1 MSQKPI
7 NNRSYNDAPPGIS
20 SGTEWM
26 TLFRSPS
33 PLDLDCGRQLEAVTV
48 AYRTYGK
55 LNSDRGNAILI
66 CHALTAN
73 ADAAQWWGG
82 LVGPGKAFDTDR
94 YFVVC
99 PNILGSCYGTTGPT
113 SLDPRTGGPYGPDFP
128 PVTVRDIVRVQ
139 KALLEALGVRRL
151 TTISGSS
158 LGGMQVLE
166 WAIMYPDLCTS
177 IIPISTSARQSAW
190 CVALN
195 AVARAAIINSPE
207 WNGGRYTRQP
217 SGMGIARM
225 IGMISYRSP
234 LEFEHRFGRERQLG
248 GTDRFDETNLFQ
260 VESYLRHQGNKLV
273 DRFDANTYITLSR
286 AMDFHDISHGRGSV
300 EGTLA
305 GVRAA
310 MLCIGVSSDIRY
322 PSREQHEL
330 VRHVPGARF
339 AEISSVHGHDAFL
352 IEYDQLNALIK
363 PFLAGL

>member
-1 MSQKPI
+1 
-7 NNRSYNDAPPGIS
+7 
-20 SGTEWM
+20 
-26 TLFRSPS
+26 
-33 PLDLDCGRQLEAVTV
+33 
-48 AYRTYGK
+48 
-55 LNSDRGNAILI
+55 LNSDRSNAILI

-73 ADAAQWWGG
+73 ADAAEWWGG

-94 YFVVC
+94 YFVVS

-113 SLDPRTGGPYGPDFP
+113 SLDSRTGRPFGPDFP
-128 PVTVRDIVRVQ
+128 PITVRDIVRVQ
-139 KALLEALGVRRL
+139 KALLDTLGVRRL

-166 WAIMYPDLCTS
+166 WAIMYPDFCAS

-190 CVALN
+190 CIALN
-195 AVARAAIINSPE
+195 AVARAAIVNSPE
-207 WNGGRYTRQP
+207 WNGGQYTRQP

-234 LEFEHRFGRERQLG
+234 LELEHRFGRDRQSG
-248 GTDRFDETNLFQ
+248 DTDRFNDTNLFQ

-286 AMDFHDISHGRGSV
+286 AMDFHDISLGRGSI
-300 EGTLA
+300 EETLA
-305 GVRAA
+305 AVRAA
-310 MLCIGVSSDIRY
+310 MLCIGVSTDIRY
-322 PSREQHEL
+322 PTHEQHEL
-330 VRHVPGARF
+330 VRHVPGARY

-352 IEYDQLNALIK
+352 IEFDQLNAAIK